1 MLISCYLLVAAIVVH
16 REMSE
21 SSELLADLKERNAK
35 LKSRRISPLDDNVK
49 VLNQDYATYST
60 KLHDLPKSWVL
71 RMVIPA

>member
-60 KLHDLPKSWVL
+60 KLHS
-71 RMVIPA
+71 IF